1 MEIILTGEQLSAQE
15 AYRIGLVNQVVTSKD
30 LIAAAGNLAGKIMA
44 NAPLAVKFAMEAV
57 NRGMDMS
64 QAEGEFL
71 EASLFGLCC
80 TTADMKEG
88 TQAFLEKR
96 PAKFVGR

>member
-1 MEIILTGEQLSAQE
+1 
-15 AYRIGLVNQVVTSKD
+15 
-30 LIAAAGNLAGKIMA
+30 
-44 NAPLAVKFAMEAV
+44 
-57 NRGMDMS
+57 MDMS